1 MALKDLLHGIKAN
14 FKPSSKLVKETRE
27 VVSLRK
33 KIAAK
38 PNIVSYKVV
47 SSVEPL
53 TYKRLKDAKLLVNAL
68 ALAGRDSDI
77 IRIETTSE
85 GFFVDERKIK

>member
-1 MALKDLLHGIKAN
+1 MALKDLLRGIKRN
-14 FKPSSKLVKETRE
+14 SKSSLKTAKEIRE
-27 VVSLRK
+27 DALLKK

-38 PNIVSYKVV
+38 PNVIQYKVV

-53 TYKRLKDAKLLVNAL
+53 TYTRLKDAKLLVNAL
-68 ALAGRDSDI
+68 ALAGRSSDI

-85 GFFVDERKIK
+85 GFFVNERKIK